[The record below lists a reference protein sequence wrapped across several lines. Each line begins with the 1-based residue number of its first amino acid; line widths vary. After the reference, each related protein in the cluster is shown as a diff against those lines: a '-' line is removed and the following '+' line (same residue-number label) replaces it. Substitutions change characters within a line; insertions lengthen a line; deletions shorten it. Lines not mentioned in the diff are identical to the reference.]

1 LDTLRDMFDAGQLK
15 VHVEK
20 SFPLAQAGEAQ
31 QAVEH
36 HHHPGEFVLSVN

>member
-1 LDTLRDMFDAGQLK
+1 MFDAGQLK

-20 SFPLAQAGEAQ
+20 SFPLAQASEAQ

-36 HHHPGEFVLSVN
+36 HHRPGEVVLSVN